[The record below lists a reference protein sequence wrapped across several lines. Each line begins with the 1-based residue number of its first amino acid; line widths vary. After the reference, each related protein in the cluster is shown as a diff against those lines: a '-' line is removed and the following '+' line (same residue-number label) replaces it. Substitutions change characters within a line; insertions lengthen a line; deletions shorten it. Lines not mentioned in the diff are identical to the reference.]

1 MGNWKRENRKRREKR
16 TGVGDEE
23 ETRKE
28 EETRRGKMSKGV
40 GDEEKMGNE
49 RIANDAR
56 TRWKERK
63 REEKETT

>member
-28 EETRRGKMSKGV
+28 EETRRGKMRKGV

-49 RIANDAR
+49 
-56 TRWKERK
+56 KM
-63 REEKETT
+63 RE